1 MEPGERSA
9 VELDFGVGKRRF
21 GLNLIMERLKGTS
34 EVSIHTCILTMNL
47 WKRLRELLFALIRWV
62 LRRAGFGARLMVM
75 QPHGGWCAGVRLET
89 VVVQWSRS
97 AL

>member
-47 WKRLRELLFALIRWV
+47 WKRLRELLFALFQRV
-62 LRRAGFGARLMVM
+62 LQALV
-75 QPHGGWCAGVRLET
+75 WCRELEVT
-89 VVVQWSRS
+89 SLIAVLCVEVSLKTAIVQ
-97 AL
+97 